1 MRLLAEYRPAE
12 CHPPFRLLDFMREM
26 GHERLIML
34 GAGVPSPELLPRK
47 EILESMQDA
56 DERTKGGFLGYHVPE
71 GEVDLRT
78 HLAERLRSRGV
89 DLPADESSV
98 ITTTGATQALHLAL
112 SEHLAPGDLVAVE
125 SPCYYNLLEQIQY
138 FKCQV
143 LPIPSDPESG
153 IDPEALESLAT
164 RFRPKVLVVCSSLSN
179 PTGATIPDSAR
190 SSIVDFC
197 REHGIHVI
205 EDDIYAELCDRGA
218 PRPLRAFDDGSSVT
232 LVSSFCKT
240 VAPGLRVGYI
250 LPGKR
255 FESVAS
261 RKCIMDMHGSVI
273 TEATLLSFLQRPDS
287 DDLLANLRRLFE
299 NRRHQLRE
307 AVSLHFPD
315 GTYISDP
322 AGGFLIWVVLTE
334 ALDMRILAQKALHA
348 GVTLAMGDVF
358 LTGPAERA
366 CMRLNA
372 AKSGP
377 EDIRRGVD
385 ILGQLL
391 RQ

>member
-143 LPIPSDPESG
+143 LADSERSRIGDRSGSPRIPG
-153 IDPEALESLAT
+153 
-164 RFRPKVLVVCSSLSN
+164 
-179 PTGATIPDSAR
+179 
-190 SSIVDFC
+190 
-197 REHGIHVI
+197 H
-205 EDDIYAELCDRGA
+205 
-218 PRPLRAFDDGSSVT
+218 AFQAQS
-232 LVSSFCKT
+232 
-240 VAPGLRVGYI
+240 
-250 LPGKR
+250 
-255 FESVAS
+255 
-261 RKCIMDMHGSVI
+261 
-273 TEATLLSFLQRPDS
+273 
-287 DDLLANLRRLFE
+287 
-299 NRRHQLRE
+299 
-307 AVSLHFPD
+307 
-315 GTYISDP
+315 
-322 AGGFLIWVVLTE
+322 AGGLFQPL
-334 ALDMRILAQKALHA
+334 QSH
-348 GVTLAMGDVF
+348 
-358 LTGPAERA
+358 
-366 CMRLNA
+366 
-372 AKSGP
+372 
-377 EDIRRGVD
+377 RGHHS
-385 ILGQLL
+385 
-391 RQ
+391 R